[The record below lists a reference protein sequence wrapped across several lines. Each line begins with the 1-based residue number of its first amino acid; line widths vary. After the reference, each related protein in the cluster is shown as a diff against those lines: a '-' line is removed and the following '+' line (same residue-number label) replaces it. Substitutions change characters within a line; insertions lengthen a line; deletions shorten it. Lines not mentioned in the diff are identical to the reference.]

1 MQVDNKTITGIK
13 DVANEFNIHFTTVA
27 KIIEKFI
34 VSSQPEFTHY
44 LLQPNRD
51 SFFLDLT
58 AKEEI
63 QKEIKILKNKK
74 SCAPSL
80 TSLSKRILLIENLFF
95 DINSFPETLK
105 QANLTPIFKKD
116 GHKLCNNYRPNSFLS
131 NISKV
136 IERIVNKRL
145 TKLLNLKEM
154 LHEKQFRFRH
164 NH

>member
-27 KIIEKFI
+27 K
-34 VSSQPEFTHY
+34 
-44 LLQPNRD
+44 R
-51 SFFLDLT
+51 
-58 AKEEI
+58 
-63 QKEIKILKNKK
+63 ILKNKK

-154 LHEKQFRFRH
+154 LHKKQFRFRH